1 MRSFGASAP
10 ADRLFTEFGFTPAA
24 AAAAVRDLLTRSN
37 A

>member
-10 ADRLFTEFGFTPAA
+10 AERLFVEFGFTPAA
-24 AAAAVRDLLTRSN
+24 VTAAVRDLLQGSD